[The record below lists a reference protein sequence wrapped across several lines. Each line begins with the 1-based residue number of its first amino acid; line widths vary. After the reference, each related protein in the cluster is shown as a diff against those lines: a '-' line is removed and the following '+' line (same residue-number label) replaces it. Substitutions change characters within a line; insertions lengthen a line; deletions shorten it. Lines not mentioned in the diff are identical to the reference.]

1 MTDGER
7 KCAELLRAL
16 DADPMRRLKWRVM
29 ERLDICPA
37 SLRARLL
44 TKRRALEYA
53 CHLAL
58 DAGER
63 AASANTKAAAGENP
77 GFDMARFHALAG
89 R

>member
-16 DADPMRRLKWRVM
+16 AGDSMKRLKWRVT
-29 ERLDICPA
+29 ERLGICPA

-44 TKRRALEYA
+44 TNRRALEFA
-53 CHLAL
+53 GHLVL

-63 AASANTKAAAGENP
+63 AAAKPKTKTDENP
-77 GFDMARFHALAG
+77 NFDPARFRALAG

>member
-7 KCAELLRAL
+7 KCDELLRAL
-16 DADPMRRLKWRVM
+16 SGDSMKRLKWRVM
-29 ERLDICPA
+29 ERLNICPA
-37 SLRARLL
+37 SLRGRLL

-53 CHLAL
+53 CHLVL

-63 AASANTKAAAGENP
+63 AAPVKPQAKTEENP
-77 GFDMARFHALAG
+77 GFDMARFRALTG